1 MQTHVFNSMGVIED
15 QELTAINL
23 KSIEEDNL
31 EKLSMATA
39 IGVED
44 VQIKTSSEME
54 VVGVREWKDEDGMGV

>member
-1 MQTHVFNSMGVIED
+1 MGVIED